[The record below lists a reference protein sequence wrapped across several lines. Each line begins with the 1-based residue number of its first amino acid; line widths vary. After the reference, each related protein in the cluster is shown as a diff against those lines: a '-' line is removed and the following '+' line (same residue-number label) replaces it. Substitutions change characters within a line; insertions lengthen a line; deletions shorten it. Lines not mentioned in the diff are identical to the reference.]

1 METHLKD
8 LRMQYRHRMNFLYT
22 LPGKSGPKNNN
33 IRSEDLRVLNPGCG
47 AGRLFCAITPD
58 GGVKPC
64 VFWDDSCCEFNVR
77 IDRLGKSGTAQGY
90 LDR

>member
-1 METHLKD
+1 
-8 LRMQYRHRMNFLYT
+8 MNFLYT